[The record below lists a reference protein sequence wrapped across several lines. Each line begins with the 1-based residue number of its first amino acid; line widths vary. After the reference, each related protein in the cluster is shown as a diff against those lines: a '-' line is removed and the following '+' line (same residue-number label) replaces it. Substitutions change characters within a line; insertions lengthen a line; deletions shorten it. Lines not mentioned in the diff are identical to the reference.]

1 MGGDALSFL
10 RRLVRGAPA
19 MDPGTG
25 TRDVEGPVGA
35 NHVGDDEVERDRR
48 LLREEAERLDNELIQ
63 RQMRYAERSWVP
75 PAQGGDRRS
84 GDRGAD
90 EA

>member
-1 MGGDALSFL
+1 LSFL
-10 RRLVRGAPA
+10 RRLLG
-19 MDPGTG
+19 GQTG
-25 TRDVEGPVGA
+25 TSAGTDAGEAPVGA
-35 NHVGDDEVERDRR
+35 DHVGDDEVERDRR

-63 RQMRYAERSWVP
+63 RQMRYADRSWVP
-75 PAQGGDRRS
+75 PVQGGDRRS